1 MTDAYNERFGLS
13 NWLRL
18 LESGEPPA
26 TFSSDVQASGK
37 NIVKKH
43 GEPMQYMLQCSIYE
57 AQVKSSKKPFPVM
70 RKSMK

>member
-26 TFSSDVQASGK
+26 TFSSDAQASGK
-37 NIVKKH
+37 KT
-43 GEPMQYMLQCSIYE
+43 L
-57 AQVKSSKKPFPVM
+57 
-70 RKSMK
+70 

>member
-18 LESGEPPA
+18 LESGELPA

-37 NIVKKH
+37 NIVKK
-43 GEPMQYMLQCSIYE
+43 
-57 AQVKSSKKPFPVM
+57 QVCASRARYWFHVHFIVPLNLM
-70 RKSMK
+70 CLGGL